1 MVALGYNSL
10 VFTHL
15 LASSTEF
22 IASDLEVLPLPP
34 PLVVV
39 DVAYVIIRHAYC
51 PSSCSF
57 LP

>member
-1 MVALGYNSL
+1 MAALGYNSL

-39 DVAYVIIRHAYC
+39 DVAYPHYSAC
-51 PSSCSF
+51 LLS
-57 LP
+57 